1 MFQFRS
7 KKGSHYSGDTE
18 LTILFI
24 VVFFLVFL
32 ILGIV
37 YYNFTS
43 KSNKKTSLVFKNSQ
57 TETSEP
63 SIENEDAPANS
74 TPPSPTP
81 TKKPPKPNPNDHQQI
96 NTQNTKK
103 VGPIPYYISFN
114 PYDPKINSNQTVTI
128 KLRDTSP
135 IKKVTYRINTDNTQT
150 EPIDLKL
157 ISGTP
162 TDGQWQG
169 DFIINDTYDEIYY
182 MVFEAIDSQNQTLK
196 YEFPLR

>member
-7 KKGSHYSGDTE
+7 KKNSRHSGDTE

-63 SIENEDAPANS
+63 SIEDESPAAS
-74 TPPSPTP
+74 PIPASPTP
-81 TKKPPKPNPNDHQQI
+81 TKKPPKPILSGYQEFNI
-96 NTQNTKK
+96 QNTKK

-128 KLRDTSP
+128 KLRALNP
-135 IKKVTYRINTDNTQT
+135 VQKVTYRINTDNAQT

-157 ISGTP
+157 ISGKP

-169 DFIINDTYDEIYY
+169 DFVINDTYDETFY
-182 MVFEAIDSQNQTLK
+182 MVFEAIDAQNQTLK